1 MEDQDGYMA
10 LEQWRKR
17 GAAGSPPSSPGAAV
31 GSGFPEPRGVPP
43 TAPPRRPRCL
53 LGALTAALAL
63 SLVLCVSWW
72 VAERAQPEAT
82 WRWGNTSLGPPCAS
96 LDGTFRELRRI
107 LCPLREAEGCRLCPV
122 GWILGR
128 TKCYW
133 VSERM
138 NSWHGSRED
147 CGARGAAMAMPR
159 DKDELDSLNET
170 LRKPTRHFWIGLS
183 VPAPGVGW
191 TWVNGSRPDWSR

>member
-1 MEDQDGYMA
+1 MEDQDGYTA

-31 GSGFPEPRGVPP
+31 GSGFPEPRGVPT
-43 TAPPRRPRCL
+43 TAPPHRPRCL

-63 SLVLCVSWW
+63 SLVLC
-72 VAERAQPEAT
+72 
-82 WRWGNTSLGPPCAS
+82 
-96 LDGTFRELRRI
+96 
-107 LCPLREAEGCRLCPV
+107 EAEGCRLCPV
-122 GWILGR
+122 GWMLGR

-147 CGARGAAMAMPR
+147 CGDRGAAMAMPW

-183 VPAPGVGW
+183 VPAPGMGW
-191 TWVNGSRPDWSR
+191 TWVNGSRPDWSRFPQDLGEGPGACGALKGDRIDPRACDTGLQWICQTESARI